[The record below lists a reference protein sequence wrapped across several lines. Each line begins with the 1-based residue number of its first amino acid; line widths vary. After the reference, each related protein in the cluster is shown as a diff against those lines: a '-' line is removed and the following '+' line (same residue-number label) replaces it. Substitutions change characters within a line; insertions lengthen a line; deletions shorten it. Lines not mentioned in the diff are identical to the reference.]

1 MFAYVRICSLN
12 SPIKNYGHCCWEK
25 FWTGSRSDERAYP
38 QGSGSKERQKRF
50 FARQTNPILP
60 NCMRHNN
67 MQPPQLPCAR
77 LGIWRHLELLRV
89 VTGCDG
95 KCYGL
100 NICKRLRINM
110 CDGVTAWGGDI
121 QRGKAEVR
129 RQNVECRN
137 SEPDRNRQ
145 PARAPDGSTRGL
157 VRSPFPAFYRLLSL
171 IIGYYR
177 LARKKYFRRP
187 NYYNELR
194 QPRERD
200 QAVEIRVALAPAFAQ
215 TPPMSAKVCSAA
227 VNGIEAYPIPMMR
240 PASSMSGC
248 SKALA

>member
-1 MFAYVRICSLN
+1 MQNGECPAPGLRNGFAALLAALRRVPPRVRVFSFQSGMGGTRQSFQTRSYPAMPGGMIRLCSLMFAYVRICSLN

-121 QRGKAEVR
+121 
-129 RQNVECRN
+129 
-137 SEPDRNRQ
+137 
-145 PARAPDGSTRGL
+145 L
-157 VRSPFPAFYRLLSL
+157 ISPWDSIHFS
-171 IIGYYR
+171 R
-177 LARKKYFRRP
+177 LA
-187 NYYNELR
+187 
-194 QPRERD
+194 D
-200 QAVEIRVALAPAFAQ
+200 ALVI
-215 TPPMSAKVCSAA
+215 MSLSWQRSTV
-227 VNGIEAYPIPMMR
+227 GP
-240 PASSMSGC
+240 
-248 SKALA
+248 